1 MKEGVEYHTFFFCPY
16 ARGYYLIILIKVSHT
31 DRYERS

>member
-16 ARGYYLIILIKVSHT
+16 ARGYYLIMSIDTLIKVS
-31 DRYERS
+31 